1 MYYEMKITNTIKLIS
16 AILICQLAGA
26 IGSLFT
32 YRAIPV
38 WYASLVKP
46 LFNPPNRIFGP
57 VWLTLYTLMG
67 ISAFIVLS
75 QGWERKEVKTAL
87 FIFAGQLV
95 LNSLWSVI
103 FFGLRSPL
111 FAFVE
116 ILVLWV
122 FIVLTI
128 YYFYKISKFAG
139 LILLPYLL
147 WVSFAAVLNLSIAIL
162 NA

>member
-1 MYYEMKITNTIKLIS
+1 MKISNALKLIS

-46 LFNPPNRIFGP
+46 VFNPPNWIFGP

-67 ISAFIVLS
+67 VSAFIVWGR
-75 QGWERKEVKTAL
+75 GWENREVKTAL
-87 FIFAGQLV
+87 YIFAGQLG
-95 LNSLWSVI
+95 LNSLWSII

-111 FAFVE
+111 YAFVE
-116 ILVLWV
+116 ILVLWL

-128 YYFYKISKFAG
+128 YYFYRISKLSA
-139 LILLPYLL
+139 LLLLPYLL
-147 WVSFAAVLNLSIAIL
+147 WVSFAAVLNLSIAIF

>member
-1 MYYEMKITNTIKLIS
+1 MKISNALKLIG
-16 AILICQLAGA
+16 AVLICQLAGA

-32 YRAIPV
+32 YRAIPL
-38 WYASLVKP
+38 WHASLVKP
-46 LFNPPNRIFGP
+46 VFNPPNWIFGP
-57 VWLTLYTLMG
+57 VWLTLYTIMG
-67 ISAFIVLS
+67 ISAFIVWS
-75 QGWERKEVKTAL
+75 QGWERREVKTAL
-87 FIFAGQLV
+87 YVFAGQLF

-122 FIVLTI
+122 FIALTI
-128 YYFYKISKFAG
+128 YYFYKISKLSG
-139 LILLPYLL
+139 LLLVPYIL
-147 WVSFAAVLNLSIAIL
+147 WVSFAALLNLSIAIL